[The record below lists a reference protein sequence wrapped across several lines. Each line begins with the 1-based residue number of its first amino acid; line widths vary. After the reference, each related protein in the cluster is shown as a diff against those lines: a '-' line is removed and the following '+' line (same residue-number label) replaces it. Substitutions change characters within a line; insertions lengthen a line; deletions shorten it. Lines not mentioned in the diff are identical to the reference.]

1 MRSIYTD
8 YVRLYLLMGYSRDDS
23 EFYARK
29 ETDDLSETP
38 DNNADK
44 EIPTKKSQKKKTPT
58 NEDNADKE
66 VPEKEEATIP
76 KPEAL
81 D

>member
-1 MRSIYTD
+1 
-8 YVRLYLLMGYSRDDS
+8 MGYSRDDS

-44 EIPTKKSQKKKTPT
+44 EIPTKKSQKKKTLPSQSQKRLM
-58 NEDNADKE
+58 NSAESPCNQCYRAWFR
-66 VPEKEEATIP
+66 V
-76 KPEAL
+76 
-81 D
+81 